1 MNCHYPY
8 TTIPSL
14 SLSGEFCASL
24 KNHRNVSSSNQI
36 LPATDLADSDLA
48 DSDLADCF
56 QEPEPSSETEGAAFG
71 SGLDRVPGGEEFRD
85 RSVTILAS

>member
-1 MNCHYPY
+1 MNCHYLII
-8 TTIPSL
+8 TTIYSL

-36 LPATDLADSDLA
+36 LPATDLA

>member
-1 MNCHYPY
+1 M
-8 TTIPSL
+8 
-14 SLSGEFCASL
+14 

-36 LPATDLADSDLA
+36 LPATDLADSDLADSDLA